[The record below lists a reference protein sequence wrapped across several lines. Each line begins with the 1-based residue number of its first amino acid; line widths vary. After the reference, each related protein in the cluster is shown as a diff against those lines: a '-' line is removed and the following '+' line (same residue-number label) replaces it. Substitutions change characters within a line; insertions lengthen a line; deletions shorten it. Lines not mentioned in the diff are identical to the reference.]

1 MHCRPLVPFLFAAA
15 LPYPTLAQSPATAT
29 TPVPGSQL
37 PIVAEHHY
45 SVTARVR
52 ILLWWYSRDDVGLA
66 RLRWRAENERR
77 GFELLIASDPARAPR
92 HINQWG
98 YVAEEVGPGGAT
110 LLGVGKDTDPKSVEE
125 AKNGVKA
132 EGEAKQFLYKAI
144 RTEVT
149 GATGRTGVIH
159 FALPRDPTYR
169 DLDSVIAQLPAAAP
183 SPKEYAL
190 LPGVGGSYLPTLQR
204 AVDDCVTWY
213 ERGRPGQD
221 SPVGRV
227 RPYVYDGKRYEL
239 VVRSSKT
246 RPTAV
251 FRGHSFSDLIQ
262 AEFVITN
269 TITAEPTRFQIDV
282 PRSGSLKGVPVH
294 VIYRP
299 RWWFEVEIVLDDA
312 TS

>member
-15 LPYPTLAQSPATAT
+15 LPCPTLAQSPAAAT

-45 SVTARVR
+45 SVTGRVR

-98 YVAEEVGPGGAT
+98 YVAEEIGPGGAT

-132 EGEAKQFLYKAI
+132 EAEAKQFLYKAI

-169 DLDSVIAQLPAAAP
+169 DLDSVIAQLPASAP
-183 SPKEYAL
+183 SRKEVPPCCPESAE
-190 LPGVGGSYLPTLQR
+190 
-204 AVDDCVTWY
+204 AI
-213 ERGRPGQD
+213 
-221 SPVGRV
+221 SP
-227 RPYVYDGKRYEL
+227 
-239 VVRSSKT
+239 RSSGPWTTVSHGTSAAGQARTPLLDASGHTSTTASGANSSSGRRKPVRRQYSAAT
-246 RPTAV
+246 RSRISSRLNSSSQIRSPLNRLDSKSTS
-251 FRGHSFSDLIQ
+251 RGPD
-262 AEFVITN
+262 
-269 TITAEPTRFQIDV
+269 P
-282 PRSGSLKGVPVH
+282 
-294 VIYRP
+294 
-299 RWWFEVEIVLDDA
+299 
-312 TS
+312 